1 MARNHISAVE
11 SAISDIRKGKLVIV
25 RDSQDR
31 ENEADLILA
40 AEKATAT
47 NINFMIRQGGGL
59 ICVAMTQDRAMKL
72 GLPAMVRADE
82 NAQSLECN
90 FTVTVD
96 ARKGVTTGIS
106 AADRATTVRALANL
120 KTQPDDLNRP
130 GHIFPVRARQGGV
143 LVRAGHTEASAD
155 LARLAGL
162 KPLGVMCEI
171 LDRQGDPAS
180 PATVDRLAKRHSLKV
195 INISELAEYRRYT
208 EKLVVRVATSQLP
221 TRYGKFT
228 IHVYDCPS
236 MNREHVALVRGR
248 INRGSPTL
256 VRVHSQ
262 CLTGDAL
269 SSIRCDC
276 REQLDVSLRKI
287 AEKGSGVVVY
297 LSQEGRGI
305 GLANKIRAYA
315 LQDRGQD
322 TVQANESL
330 GLPRDMRDY
339 SIGAQILADLGVH
352 KIHLL
357 TNNPK
362 KISGIERYGLS
373 ILRRIPLEVEPQRSN
388 RAYLKVKKDKL
399 GHWLSKIQ

>member
-31 ENEADLILA
+31 ENEADLIMS
-40 AEKATAT
+40 AEKATAP
-47 NINFMIRQGGGL
+47 NVNFMIRQGGGL

-82 NAQSLECN
+82 NAQSLGCN

-96 ARKGVTTGIS
+96 VRNGVTTGIS
-106 AADRATTVRALANL
+106 AADRATTIRALANP

-162 KPLGVMCEI
+162 KPVGVMCEI
-171 LDRQGDPAS
+171 LDRQGNPAS
-180 PATVDRLAKRHSLKV
+180 PATVDRLAKRYSLKV
-195 INISELAEYRRYT
+195 INISDLAEYRRYT
-208 EKLVVRVATSQLP
+208 EKLVVRVATSELP

-228 IHVYDCPS
+228 IHIYDCPS
-236 MNREHVALVRGR
+236 MNREHVALVMGRTNRGR
-248 INRGSPTL
+248 PTL

-262 CLTGDAL
+262 CLTGDVL

-276 REQLDVSLRKI
+276 REQLDASLRQI
-287 AEKGSGVVVY
+287 AKKGSGVVVY

-305 GLANKIRAYA
+305 GLANKIRAY
-315 LQDRGQD
+315 
-322 TVQANESL
+322 
-330 GLPRDMRDY
+330 
-339 SIGAQILADLGVH
+339 
-352 KIHLL
+352 
-357 TNNPK
+357 
-362 KISGIERYGLS
+362 
-373 ILRRIPLEVEPQRSN
+373 
-388 RAYLKVKKDKL
+388 
-399 GHWLSKIQ
+399 